1 MNEEKE
7 LISKSRLCQTL
18 NILIK
23 KEVDIY
29 ILFIS
34 KDYDMYNSL
43 MYRQSYYTN
52 DKLCIFDSEAIS
64 NRYLTYDEF
73 NLLKIELQ
81 GGV

>member
-1 MNEEKE
+1 MNEENE

-34 KDYDMYNSL
+34 KDYDMYNNL
-43 MYRQSYYTN
+43 IYHQCYYTN
-52 DKLCIFDSEAIS
+52 DRLSIFNSEVIS

-73 NLLKIELQ
+73 ILLKIELQ